1 MYSVKPMITDVQSKI
16 KPADIMYHVERIFK
30 GSLSADQVA
39 TGSGDI
45 VKQLT
50 NLESKIVGGL
60 GKFDLGI
67 TDHDCLWIPMLPM
80 VHHVWK

>member
-60 GKFDLGI
+60 GKFVCEFQC
-67 TDHDCLWIPMLPM
+67 CLWYIMCENSE
-80 VHHVWK
+80 